1 MTKKQLIIMFGAP
14 GSGKGIIGDALV
26 KAFGFQK
33 ISTGDIL
40 RDEVKKQTPLGGL
53 VADYVSNGLLVDD
66 DIVNNIVKNL
76 LEGASQDV
84 LLDGYPR
91 NFAQCDF
98 LFNLLRDDF
107 EPHCIYLEAPKELI
121 IARIEQRRICADC
134 GKTHLAQDGCCPACG
149 GESIIRKDDAQIRER
164 YELYQRV
171 TERFFWPKLYYEYH
185 ISTDFIDCSDLKKA
199 TEKALDALTP
209 F

>member
-1 MTKKQLIIMFGAP
+1 MEKKRLIIMFGAP
-14 GSGKGIIGDALV
+14 GSGEGIIGDALV
-26 KAFGFQK
+26 QAFGFQK

-40 RDEVKKQTPLGGL
+40 RDEVKKQTPLGRL
-53 VADYVSNGLLVDD
+53 VAGYVSNGLLVND
-66 DIVNNIVKNL
+66 DIVNNIVKDL
-76 LEGASQDV
+76 LDGSSQDV

-91 NFAQCDF
+91 NLAQCDF
-98 LFNLLRDDF
+98 LLNLIKDDF
-107 EPHCIYLEAPKELI
+107 ELHCVYLEAPEELI

-164 YELYQRV
+164 FNQYKWITEQVFWKRLYPV
-171 TERFFWPKLYYEYH
+171 CCF
-185 ISTDFIDCSDLKKA
+185 TDFIDCGDLKKA
-199 TEKALDALTP
+199 TDRAIDAFTP